1 MFHYP
6 MAAYLPSITGIGT
19 GLRAAAVPAG
29 ASKAQRARCIKG
41 TLNTSSVAG
50 QRTNES
56 EVP

>member
-1 MFHYP
+1 

-29 ASKAQRARCIKG
+29 ASKAQQARCIKG
-41 TLNTSSVAG
+41 TLNNSSVAG